1 MKAGLVARAAARHH
15 AHAAR
20 LAGLMRQDH
29 ARVVGVELHE
39 VGMRAHEAA
48 HGLVHDVV
56 GVVEEAL
63 HHFTV

>member
-1 MKAGLVARAAARHH
+1 MKAARARAAARHH

-20 LAGLMRQDH
+20 LAGLVGQDH
-29 ARVVGVELHE
+29 AMVLGVERHQ
-39 VGMRAHEAA
+39 VGMGAHEAA